1 MNAIIAR
8 PAVRATKAPPNGKA
22 TPRPLSPAT
31 TSATTRP
38 AVSEASRA
46 ASEALTYVSF
56 LMCEIVE
63 NDDLTKEFE
72 VSANLFRVADEQA
85 AVLAYGDDDDQ
96 PVEVRRPEIESLA
109 AAINAAVESLDAAA
123 QDSKL
128 GAPMVVVTL
137 AQHAQELLMRIADGL
152 EVSATTLEPLKE
164 LTTYAGMRPY
174 RDRPSSPIPR
184 VGEVSIGYT
193 HAQLRMVLEF
203 VAGTACTLN
212 CILMMA
218 QTTEEEW
225 ECSRLVDAAQAIT
238 QQIGSVADEAVGCT
252 VIGDSARWNFGPN
265 FAKAGKAG
273 AA

>member
-1 MNAIIAR
+1 MTDCTVAA
-8 PAVRATKAPPNGKA
+8 PVRATKAPPNGKA

-137 AQHAQELLMRIADGL
+137 AQHAQELLGRITDAL
-152 EVSATTLEPLKE
+152 EVSHVTLSPLKE
-164 LTTYAGMRPY
+164 LNTYAGSRPL
-174 RDRPSSPIPR
+174 RDRPTPPIRRTPTATYTIARNDQGEIHFDDREDLERFVVQGVSMLASLNVCLSSL
-184 VGEVSIGYT
+184 VNSIGEGGGPDYGFIADFST
-193 HAQLRMVLEF
+193 HVSNLTYEHQSALECLF
-203 VAGTACTLN
+203 
-212 CILMMA
+212 
-218 QTTEEEW
+218 
-225 ECSRLVDAAQAIT
+225 
-238 QQIGSVADEAVGCT
+238 
-252 VIGDSARWNFGPN
+252 
-265 FAKAGKAG
+265 GKAG